1 MHSLIAKA
9 REIAQRVRVFSIRAW
24 VWYRGRKRW
33 QQIAIAAALLVLLIA
48 AITLLRG
55 GGPGE
60 SEDNLR
66 TVRLESIGAL
76 SGTGSSVSIIG
87 NVRSVTEAD
96 ILAQNGGTVRRV
108 NAQVGQ
114 TVGAGA
120 IIAELENASERAS
133 VLQAEGAYESALAAR
148 AITRAQSGNA
158 SESLEEAETSA
169 RNTYRT
175 AFTAIDSLLTV
186 EVQSVFGGTS
196 FTPGLLI
203 GAGNAPRLGEEY
215 RELRRTEVENWR
227 RSLDTAASKNPE
239 TLLNEAERITQRL
252 AAFLVELSRAAASA
266 DSGATATQKA
276 NIASARAEVDALLAT
291 ISAERDA
298 LRAKQTAATV
308 GSTQSVSTDGQVA
321 SADASV
327 KSALG
332 SLRAAQ
338 AQLEKTIVRAPIGGT
353 VNFLPIRVGDY
364 VTSFTH
370 VATVARNNALEIVA
384 YVSEDDRDL
393 LSAGTKVTVEDDI
406 PGVVTSVSPALD
418 PVTKQIEV
426 RVAVEGESE
435 LVNGQS
441 VRIALPN
448 VAAPTAEA
456 TEGPVL
462 LPLAAVKLSGESR
475 LVFTVG
481 EDGRLAAREVT
492 VGEVR
497 GDRIEVTSSLPTE
510 MRIVTDA
517 RGLAAGEKIKVK
529 E

>member
-9 REIAQRVRVFSIRAW
+9 REIAQRVRTSSIRAW
-24 VWYRGRKRW
+24 IWYRGRKRW
-33 QQIAIAAALLVLLIA
+33 QQIAIATALLILLIA
-48 AITLLRG
+48 AVTLLRG
-55 GGPGE
+55 GGAGA

-66 TVRLESIGAL
+66 TVRLESVGAL
-76 SGTGSSVSIIG
+76 SGSGSSVSIIG

-148 AITRAQSGNA
+148 AITRAQAGNA
-158 SESLEEAETSA
+158 TESLQEAEKAA

-175 AFTAIDSLLTV
+175 AFTSVDSLLTV

-196 FTPGLLI
+196 INPGLLLNT
-203 GAGNAPRLGEEY
+203 GSGSRLSDEF
-215 RELRRTEVENWR
+215 RELRRTETEAWR
-227 RSLDTAASKNPE
+227 RGLATADSKSPE
-239 TLLNEAERITQRL
+239 VLLNEAERITKRL
-252 AAFLVELSRAAASA
+252 SVFLIDLSRAAAQSS
-266 DSGATATQKA
+266 SGATDTQKA
-276 NIASARAEVDALLAT
+276 NIASARAEADALLAT
-291 ISAERDA
+291 ISSERDA

-308 GSTQSVSTDGQVA
+308 GSTQSESTNGQVA

-384 YVSEDDRDL
+384 YVSEDDRAL

-418 PVTKQIEV
+418 PITKQIEV
-426 RVAVEGESE
+426 HIAVEGEST

-448 VAAPTAEA
+448 VAAPSAEA

-462 LPLAAVKLSGESR
+462 LPLASVKLSGDSR

-481 EDGRLAAREVT
+481 DDGRLVAREVT

-497 GDRIEVTSSLPTE
+497 GDRIEVTSPLATE

-517 RGLAAGEKIKVK
+517 RGLAVGEKIKVK

>member
-1 MHSLIAKA
+1 MVRRWALRVQAFSLRTWA
-9 REIAQRVRVFSIRAW
+9 
-24 VWYRGRKRW
+24 WYRGRKRW
-33 QQIAIAAALLVLLIA
+33 QQIAIAIALIVLLIA
-48 AITLLRG
+48 SIVFLRG
-55 GGPGE
+55 GGPSSAG
-60 SEDNLR
+60 DNLR
-66 TVRLESIGAL
+66 TVTLESVGAL

-96 ILAQNGGTVRRV
+96 ILAQSGGTVRRV
-108 NAQVGQ
+108 NTKIGQ

-120 IIAELENASERAS
+120 IIAELENASERAA
-133 VLQAEGAYESALAAR
+133 VLSAEGAYESALAAR
-148 AITRAQSGNA
+148 SITQAQAGNA
-158 SESLEEAETSA
+158 EGSLEEAQTSA

-175 AFTAIDSLLTV
+175 IFTSVDSLLTV

-196 FTPGLLI
+196 INPGLLLNT
-203 GAGNAPRLGEEY
+203 GPSARLSDEY
-215 RELRRTEVENWR
+215 RELRRTEIPAWR
-227 RSLDTAASKNPE
+227 TNLATADTKSPE
-239 TLLNEAERITQRL
+239 ALLNEAERITQRVSI
-252 AAFLVELSRAAASA
+252 FLVDIAQAAAQS
-266 DSGATATQKA
+266 DSGATATQRA
-276 NIASARAEVDALLAT
+276 NIASARAEVDGLLAT
-291 ISAERDA
+291 ISSERDS
-298 LRAKQTAATV
+298 LRSAQTAATV
-308 GSTQSVSTDGQVA
+308 GSRQSESQGGQVA
-321 SADASV
+321 SADAQV

-332 SLRAAQ
+332 GLRSAQ

-393 LSAGTKVTVEDDI
+393 LAAGTKVTVEDDI

-426 RVAVEGESE
+426 HVAIEGESE
-435 LVNGQS
+435 LVNGRS

-448 VAAPTAEA
+448 VAAPVADAPT
-456 TEGPVL
+456 GPVL
-462 LPLAAVKLSGESR
+462 LPLASVKLSGENR

-481 EDGRLAAREVT
+481 EDGRLVARDVE

-497 GDRIEVTSSLPTE
+497 GDRIEVVSALPQE
-510 MRIVTDA
+510 LRIVTDA
-517 RGLAAGEKIKVK
+517 RGLASGQKIRVK